1 MIGKKYTPK
10 RLRTVF
16 SLKML
21 EDAKKIRSLRMKRKS
36 KRKVRKSRK
45 RNIL

>member
-1 MIGKKYTPK
+1 MPGKKYTPK

-21 EDAKKIRSLRMKRKS
+21 EDAKKIRSQRLKKKRKS
-36 KRKVRKSRK
+36 RRKSK
-45 RNIL
+45 KY